1 MLMSPVG
8 DVTTITRDDVETIAR
23 GWWLLLVAGI
33 LSVGIGVVIL
43 EVDWTVKALAV
54 VIGVVLIVRGLFD
67 VITPPIDGSSRAWSI
82 VSGVCGIVLGIVV
95 IAWPEP
101 TLHVVAVLIG
111 AWLLVV
117 GIIEMVGAIANHRTL
132 PLWGVS
138 FAIGLIIAVL
148 GVWALR
154 KPGMTVSVLIV
165 LVGLWAIL
173 MGTLE
178 IIAAFEVKRMPKE
191 FDKMVASAG

>member
-8 DVTTITRDDVETIAR
+8 DVTTISRDDVETIAR

-54 VIGVVLIVRGLFD
+54 VIGVVLLVRGLFD
-67 VITPPIDGSSRAWSI
+67 VITPPIDGAPRAWSI
-82 VSGVCGIVLGIVV
+82 TSGVCSILLGIVV
-95 IAWPEP
+95 LVWPEP
-101 TLHVVAVLIG
+101 TLHVIAVLIG

-117 GIIEMVGAIANHRTL
+117 GIVEMVGAFANRRTL
-132 PLWGVS
+132 PLWGVT
-138 FAIGLIIAVL
+138 FAVGLAISVL

-154 KPGMTVSVLIV
+154 KPGMTISVLIV
-165 LVGLWAIL
+165 LVGFWAIL
-173 MGTLE
+173 MGALE
-178 IIAAFEVKRMPKE
+178 IIAAFEVKRLPKE
-191 FDKMVASAG
+191 FDKLVASGT